1 MTTAS
6 DYAPAAIVA
15 AGASALSD
23 YLPGTTTRYRA
34 ELVRV
39 VAALMYPYVRVAAT
53 ADLSDQLADGGHDDL
68 VAALDGAA
76 QAYLDDLMTKDGTT

>member
-15 AGASALSD
+15 AGARALEE
-23 YLPGTTTRYRA
+23 YLPGTTTEHRA

-39 VAALMYPYVRVAAT
+39 VAALMYPFVRVAAT
-53 ADLSDQLADGGHDDL
+53 ADLSDQLAENGHAEL
-68 VAALDGAA
+68 ATALDCAA
-76 QAYLDDLMTKDGTT
+76 HGYLDQLIKDGEQ

>member
-15 AGASALSD
+15 AGARALEE
-23 YLPGTTTRYRA
+23 YLPGTTARYRT

-53 ADLSDQLADGGHDDL
+53 ADLSDQLAENGRADL
-68 VAALDGAA
+68 AAALDHAVQG
-76 QAYLDDLMTKDGTT
+76 YLDQMKDGET